1 MSSIRVEDGYFTL
14 FNIFHTEDPA
24 GQQVLFDQWRSLPPA
39 NVQPGLVSGNF
50 HRGLDGRSVV
60 NYAQWESQEAYDAF
74 MSERATKGRLG
85 SALNV
90 SRLDNIPC
98 EVVHTWHDEPRIS
111 LAEPRFTVVIVVKAK
126 PEDQAEVLKE
136 MTYDPPELATTPGYV
151 SHAVH
156 RGLSGEYVV
165 KYAQW
170 EDEESFRAF
179 LGRPKEPSGLDGLD
193 GVTVELYFSEIEY
206 IRERV

>member
-1 MSSIRVEDGYFTL
+1 MSSIRLADGYFTL
-14 FNIFHTEDPA
+14 FNIFHTDGPE
-24 GQQVLFDQWRSLPPA
+24 GQKLLFDQWRSLPPA

-50 HRGLDGRSVV
+50 HRGFDGLSVV
-60 NYAQWESQEAYDAF
+60 NYAQWESKEAYDAF
-74 MSERATKGRLG
+74 LSERGTQGRLG
-85 SALNV
+85 SALTV

-98 EVVHTWHDEPRIS
+98 EVVHTWDPAPGIS
-111 LAEPRFTVVIVVKAK
+111 LDKPWFTVVVLVRSA
-126 PEDQAEVLKE
+126 PEHQAEVLKE

-156 RGLSGEYVV
+156 RGLSGEHVI

-179 LGRPKEPSGLDGLD
+179 VSRPQEPSPLDEL
-193 GVTVELYFSEIEY
+193 GVEVELYFGEIEY
-206 IRERV
+206 IRERS

>member
-14 FNIFHTEDPA
+14 FNIFHTEGPD
-24 GQQVLFDQWRSLPPA
+24 GQKLLFDQWRSLPPA

-50 HRGLDGRSVV
+50 HRGFDGRSVV
-60 NYAQWESQEAYDAF
+60 NYAQWESKDAYDAF
-74 MSERATKGRLG
+74 MSERGTRGRLG
-85 SALNV
+85 SALTV

-98 EVVHTWHDEPRIS
+98 EVVHTWDPAPRIS
-111 LAEPRFTVVIVVKAK
+111 LDRPLFTVVIVVKSA

-136 MTYDPPELATTPGYV
+136 MTCDPPELAGTPGYV

-156 RGLSGEYVV
+156 RGLSGEHVI

-179 LGRPKEPSGLDGLD
+179 VSRPQEPSPLDDL
-193 GVTVELYFSEIEY
+193 GVEVELYFSEIEY
-206 IRERV
+206 IRERS